1 MEKDTNKK
9 HIKFDTSVQILKYEV
24 LKRVAENAF
33 NNTLDKNILS
43 IAKEV
48 VDDLNPNVRCCI
60 YKERAI
66 VQERIKVALGGD
78 KLNDNVIEVIDIACD
93 ECSINRF
100 IVTNAC
106 RGCLAKKCQESCRF
120 GAISFDSKK
129 SKIDYSKCK
138 ECGKCKEACP
148 YDAIAE
154 VRRPCM
160 KSCYPKALSYNTESK
175 KAVIDNNKCIQCG
188 ACVINCPFGAIMDK
202 SSIVDVI
209 NLIKD
214 NSKKVYAIIAPAIAS
229 QFKGNHI
236 NKVITAIK
244 TLGFDDV
251 LEVALGADL
260 VALHEFNEFA
270 NYGEESFLTSSCCP
284 SFVSF
289 IEKKFPMLKDNISN
303 TVSPMIAI
311 ARLIKKN
318 DENSNIVFIGPCIAK
333 KMEILREEIKGE
345 VNYVMTFEELLA
357 MLDAK
362 DICIDKCVDGMSE
375 NGSLYGRMFA
385 RSGGVLEAIKHVVN
399 EYGQDIYFNP
409 QSANGIKECDAK
421 LMQAKFK
428 RIKCNFLEGMICTGG
443 CINGPGTLNHD
454 IKNNKEVDIYGKESD
469 YQNIKDSTEKYN
481 DLMLDLKK
489 YKDR

>member
-9 HIKFDTSVQILKYEV
+9 HIKFDTLVQMLKYEV
-24 LKRVAENAF
+24 LKRVSENAF
-33 NNTLDKNILS
+33 NDTLNDNILN

-48 VDDLNPNVRCCI
+48 VDDLKPNVRCCI

-66 VQERIKVALGGD
+66 VDERIKLALGGD
-78 KLNDNVIEVIDIACD
+78 KTNDNVIEVIDIACD

-100 IVTNAC
+100 IVTDAC
-106 RGCLAKKCQESCRF
+106 RGCLAKKCHESCRF

-154 VRRPCM
+154 VKRPCM
-160 KSCYPKALSYNTESK
+160 KACYPKALSYNTESK
-175 KAVIDNNKCIQCG
+175 KAVIDNSKCIQCG
-188 ACVINCPFGAIMDK
+188 ACVVNCPFGAIMDK

-229 QFKGNHI
+229 QFKGNNI

-244 TLGFDDV
+244 TLGFNDV

-289 IEKKFPMLKDNISN
+289 IEKKYPMLKSNISN

-311 ARLIKKN
+311 ARLIKEN
-318 DENSNIVFIGPCIAK
+318 DKDAKIVFIGPCMAK

-345 VNYVMTFEELLA
+345 VDYAMTFEELLA
-357 MLDAK
+357 MLDSK
-362 DICIDKCVDGMSE
+362 DILIDTCAEGVSE

-385 RSGGVLEAIKHVVN
+385 RSGGVLEAVKHVVG
-399 EYGQDIYFNP
+399 EYGKDVYFNP

-421 LMQAKFK
+421 LTQAKFK
-428 RIKCNFLEGMICTGG
+428 RLQCNFLEGMICTGG
-443 CINGPGTLNHD
+443 CMNGPGSLNHD
-454 IKNNKEVDIYGKESD
+454 IKNSKEIDTYGKGSD
-469 YQNIKDSTEKYN
+469 YENIKDSTKKYN
-481 DLMLDLKK
+481 NLRLDLKK
-489 YKDR
+489 YKDK